1 MLSKTKLLI
10 VAVLALAAISFA
22 ATSASAA
29 SLQMRPGGA
38 ITATSLGKMTF
49 ESNIFGL
56 GPECRVEMIG
66 TLLTTVVTKVEGAKL
81 GEITRV
87 VVTECTGG
95 TATATLVTTA
105 APATIQYASITGT
118 LPEGVTAALIRI
130 AGIGFLIEVP
140 AVNSRCLYIATI
152 GASTPTTRIGAGTY
166 TTGLFTVL
174 SGDQRYTRITS
185 LNANACPTAPT
196 LFGTFRFPVQTIT
209 RT

>member
-29 SLQMRPGGA
+29 SLQIRPGGA
-38 ITATSLGKMTF
+38 ITATSLGRITF

-66 TLLTTVVTKVEGAKL
+66 RLLTTVVTKVEGAKL
-81 GEITRV
+81 GEITSI

-95 TATATLVTTA
+95 TATTLVTTT

-130 AGIGFLIEVP
+130 ANVRFLIEV
-140 AVNSRCLYIATI
+140 ATVNTKCLYAATI

-166 TTGLFTVL
+166 TTGLFTLL
-174 SGDQRYTRITS
+174 SGDQRYTSITS

-196 LFGTFRFPVQTIT
+196 LFGTVRFPVQTIT